1 MTAVGPL
8 ARFALHGRA
17 ALVTGGGRG
26 LGRAM
31 ALALAGAGADV
42 AVVGRTRPELEAVAA
57 DVAALGRRSAAVV
70 ADLADAAQAP
80 MAVDEAIR
88 AFGRVDILVN
98 NAGTSIRRPVLE
110 LALEEWEAVFAINLR
125 AAFLCAQRAARDM
138 RARGWGRIISIASL
152 TALLGR
158 PRTAAYG
165 ASKAGIAQLTR
176 NLAYELA
183 PDGITANAIVPGVIR
198 TALTE
203 PLIEDPAYAREMLS
217 RIPLGRFGEP
227 EDLAGAVVFLASD
240 AAAYVTGALL
250 VVDGGWTAA

>member
-1 MTAVGPL
+1 MEAA
-8 ARFALHGRA
+8 ARFSLHGRT
-17 ALVTGGGRG
+17 ALVTGAGRG

-31 ALALAGAGADV
+31 ALALASAGADV
-42 AVVGRTRPELEAVAA
+42 AVAGRTRPELDAVAA
-57 DVAALGRRSAAVV
+57 EIGALGRRAAVV
-70 ADLADAAQAP
+70 AADLADAAQAP
-80 MAVDEAIR
+80 AAVDEAIR
-88 AFGRVDILVN
+88 ALGRVDILVN

-110 LALEEWEAVFAINLR
+110 LTLQEWEAVFAINLR
-125 AAFLCAQRAARDM
+125 AAFLCAQRAAHDM
-138 RARGWGRIISIASL
+138 RGRRWGRIISIASL

-165 ASKAGIAQLTR
+165 ASKAGVVQLTR
-176 NLAYELA
+176 SLAYELA
-183 PDGITANAIVPGVIR
+183 PHGITANAIVPGVIR

-203 PLIEDPAYAREMLS
+203 PLIQDVAYAREMLD

-240 AAAYVTGALL
+240 AAAYVTGAVL